1 MYPLLKR
8 LWQRLNLGFLPMPAP
23 MAASALS
30 VRWRCIN
37 AELGLAAWVAE
48 PADRLAL
55 PRQPRGAKLLLAPEG
70 GDGPALERLRQL
82 AALHPDCLIVLPR
95 WQGERLAAAGV
106 PAEVALHLVLLRL
119 RDDGWVGAATPT
131 LLSTAASRAL
141 AERYALRYRALT
153 QSLPGAAT
161 QGLERPLATDQ
172 RFAWI

>member
-8 LWQRLNLGFLPMPAP
+8 LWQQLKLGSHPA
-23 MAASALS
+23 AATVAQTELS

-70 GDGPALERLRQL
+70 GDGPALARLRQL

-95 WQGERLAAAGV
+95 WQNERLAAAGV

-119 RDDGWVGAATPT
+119 RDDGWVGAATPM
-131 LLSTAASRAL
+131 LLASAACLAL
-141 AERYALRYRALT
+141 AERYAQRYRALT
-153 QSLPGAAT
+153 QSLPGATT
-161 QGLERPLATDQ
+161 QALERPLATDQ

>member
-8 LWQRLNLGFLPMPAP
+8 LWQRLNLGFLPTPAP
-23 MAASALS
+23 AAAPALS

-70 GDGPALERLRQL
+70 GEGPALARLRQL

-95 WQGERLAAAGV
+95 WQNDQAVRVQGRELPQPRGRASRSAGSATQAASPSSALIQRQRTESSVCATVAAAG
-106 PAEVALHLVLLRL
+106 
-119 RDDGWVGAATPT
+119 
-131 LLSTAASRAL
+131 
-141 AERYALRYRALT
+141 
-153 QSLPGAAT
+153 
-161 QGLERPLATDQ
+161 
-172 RFAWI
+172 